1 MRNKLCVYYWNVSC
15 PPSTGSKCE
24 MLVCM
29 KLLLFIVGA
38 EHIPGAAATTDQK
51 TWPRTKKLNPPPI
64 FWRLVWLVFEI
75 DFEINFDHEQMG
87 PPPPLRLSLL
97 LFSCCPSDVFVL
109 IFRTRRPQGGGAGTL
124 ETFWHLWRGSLS
136 YQSYATEL
144 CNCRK
149 KKQVASEVLTK
160 EGRSPVIYPSTTP
173 NWFDTFSQRWRALNR
188 KANIDFRAFRLKIL
202 NQANQS

>member
-124 ETFWHLWRGSLS
+124 ETFWRLWRGSLS

-149 KKQVASEVLTK
+149 KKTSGLWSFNKGGAVSGNLSEHNPKLIWHVLPALTRA
-160 EGRSPVIYPSTTP
+160 E
-173 NWFDTFSQRWRALNR
+173 SQ
-188 KANIDFRAFRLKIL
+188 
-202 NQANQS
+202 S